1 MDIYNI
7 KDTYIEFIRTYDNRV
22 ADNKNE
28 SRPYIGIILLIGNIK
43 YYAPFTSP
51 KPKHRRMHNDKDF
64 RKIDGGRLGA
74 INFNNMIPVPDEAI
88 IPLCIR
94 NEQNP

>member
-43 YYAPFTSP
+43 YYAPFTEF
-51 KPKHRRMHNDKDF
+51 KRKRRPFRVGFIILDF
-64 RKIDGGRLGA
+64 
-74 INFNNMIPVPDEAI
+74 
-88 IPLCIR
+88 
-94 NEQNP
+94 